1 MSFDDDIP
9 PGPPRSNRNRRVDM
23 PPLRATTVDDQAD
36 DVSDTEDFDEVR
48 PSSFGA
54 AGGEETDSRRPPPVP
69 PELEEQ
75 RFEEPPLEEPPT
87 EEPSTDEP
95 EVLSDENPASRE
107 AAHRV
112 DVMRAFRAQI
122 EPHLAKLTALRR
134 RAWISTLVAVLVIG
148 LGVFVGFRIF
158 GGWLGL
164 PGTEWVA
171 LATAVFAGGPLGYL
185 FGDWI
190 YARRVR
196 RRILPMLCDAIGG
209 VSYRGSRR
217 RGFKY
222 ATFNRLGLIDR
233 RLKLRRLED
242 RFSGTYR
249 NTNFDMME
257 AVYLPSGRRDDPTRR
272 FLRGL
277 LIRLSVPMPF
287 DGTTIITARGDS
299 AAPARITSFFSRRR
313 LKKVQFD
320 DPVFEL
326 HYQATSDNADEARRL
341 VAPVLRN
348 ALLAMSNERQ
358 GEIVRAAFHKGDF
371 WISVPVW
378 RPLFEIA
385 TLMTPP
391 RQLEERALRAADEIT
406 VAHRI
411 IDQLHGSGPK
421 RLI

>member
-1 MSFDDDIP
+1 VDTGQ
-9 PGPPRSNRNRRVDM
+9 PGVD
-23 PPLRATTVDDQAD
+23 L
-36 DVSDTEDFDEVR
+36 
-48 PSSFGA
+48 G
-54 AGGEETDSRRPPPVP
+54 
-69 PELEEQ
+69 
-75 RFEEPPLEEPPT
+75 
-87 EEPSTDEP
+87 
-95 EVLSDENPASRE
+95 
-107 AAHRV
+107 
-112 DVMRAFRAQI
+112 
-122 EPHLAKLTALRR
+122 
-134 RAWISTLVAVLVIG
+134 IG
-148 LGVFVGFRIF
+148 
-158 GGWLGL
+158 
-164 PGTEWVA
+164 
-171 LATAVFAGGPLGYL
+171 
-185 FGDWI
+185 
-190 YARRVR
+190 
-196 RRILPMLCDAIGG
+196 
-209 VSYRGSRR
+209 
-217 RGFKY
+217 
-222 ATFNRLGLIDR
+222 RLGLIDR
-233 RLKLRRLED
+233 RLKLRHLED

-249 NTNFDMME
+249 STNFDMME
-257 AVYLPSGRRDDPTRR
+257 AVYLPSGKRDDPRRR

-287 DGTTIITARGDS
+287 DGTTIITARGDGV
-299 AAPARITSFFSRRR
+299 APARITSFFRRKR
-313 LKKVQFD
+313 LKKVPFD

-391 RQLEERALRAADEIT
+391 RQLEERSLRAADEIT